1 MPRAILQACVVA
13 LTLLVGPVAFAA
25 EPQWKPVTIPTAS
38 PDRSAAVTWYRCF
51 IRVPADMTSTARDS
65 LRSESVTLGVAGI
78 PGPFVVHLNGREI
91 AKRDAIAD
99 EPHTRLKVPKG
110 ILEKDKFNVLA
121 IRLDAKA
128 AGAGG
133 IGKPPIFFGYWDEQA
148 LPTWE
153 VQRGIDVDPASMKAV
168 VDQPAVAAY
177 TEKGFRESST
187 PLAANAEPIRG
198 RRMSPQDSMATFKT
212 PDDLKVELIAC
223 EPDVAQPTH
232 ISFDERGRMWVSQYR
247 QYPYPAGVRQISRDK
262 FYRARFDKV
271 PPAPPHNARGNDR
284 VTVFEDTNGDGTFDK
299 AKVVLDGLNMT
310 NAAVRGHG
318 GIWVMNTPYLMFYPD
333 ADGDD
338 VPDRE
343 PEVRLAGFGF
353 EDAHSVSNGLAWGPD
368 GWLYGVQGSGTTARV
383 VRPGIDPPNSPGVFS
398 EGCIVWRYHP
408 ETKVYEVFAEGGGNN
423 FGVDFDP
430 EGRLFVGDNGDQTR
444 GYHFIQSGVYYKGF
458 GGGKYGPPPNPF
470 AFGWLTKMTA
480 SHPVDRF
487 TSSVVLFG
495 GTALPS
501 RYVGAVIGTNGLKRT
516 VVAAKRQLKGSTFF
530 TTDIDTPIAAGGDV
544 AFRPVFTT
552 EGPDGAVYVAD
563 FYEEFIAHGQ
573 HYQSQIDPSTGR
585 IYRLRGKDLPLNKD
599 VNLSGKT
606 TAELIATLG
615 HVDRWHR
622 QTAVRLLGER
632 KDANAVGPLKQVL
645 KQQQQSATHP
655 ALEGL
660 WVLHQLGAL
669 DEATA
674 CEAMSHAAA
683 PVRMWAIR
691 LAGDAKKLSPAA
703 LDHVLKLVASEPD
716 AEVRSQ
722 VISTARRLPAEQ
734 AVSLVSA
741 VLRRDADA
749 RDSYI
754 PLMCWWTIES
764 HADSDRDRV
773 MAMLDEGAAWK
784 SATLRQ
790 TILPRLMRRF
800 ATVGKHADFLACSK
814 LLRAAPTPEDRKQ
827 LMVGFEEAFKGRALP
842 PLPEELASALAD
854 SGFASTALR
863 VRLGQADAIAAA
875 LKQLSDGKGD
885 APERLTLVTLF
896 GEVKTPDAVPILI
909 GIAQKDASADLRK
922 AALTAL
928 MLYPDD
934 ALGPQVAGLYPMLP
948 EAVRPAAINLLAS
961 RASWA
966 AALLDLIQS
975 GKLTR
980 ADVPPDVVARLKND
994 ADENVSQQAAA
1005 LFPAPPPSGP
1015 EAKRIEVERVRRIV
1029 DAAAGDPYKGEAIY
1043 TARCAACHT
1052 LFYKGGQVG
1061 PNLTTYQREDLG
1073 SMLPSI
1079 IEPSQEVR
1087 EGFETYVLRT
1097 RDGRT
1102 LSGYLVEK
1110 DPAVVVI
1117 RGTDGQDVR
1126 VAADKIAKMK
1136 PTGTSLMP
1144 DGLLDGLD
1152 DTQLR
1157 DFFAFLR
1164 IPQPISQ

>member
-1 MPRAILQACVVA
+1 MPRAILKACLVA
-13 LTLLVGPVAFAA
+13 LTLLRSAAFAA
-25 EPQWKPVTIPTAS
+25 EPVWKPVTIPTA
-38 PDRSAAVTWYRCF
+38 AAAQTASVTWYRCF
-51 IRVPADMTSTARDS
+51 IRVPADMTSTAQDA
-65 LRSESVTLGVAGI
+65 LRSDSITFGVAGI
-78 PGPFVVHLNGREI
+78 HGPFAVYLNGREI
-91 AKRDAIAD
+91 ATRESVRD
-99 EPHTRLKVPKG
+99 EPQTRLKVPKG

-128 AGAGG
+128 AAAG
-133 IGKPPIFFGYWDEQA
+133 IARPPILFGYWDEQA

-153 VQRGIDVDPASMKAV
+153 IERGVEIDPSTMKALAK
-168 VDQPAVAAY
+168 QPAVASY

-212 PDDLKVELIAC
+212 PEDLRVELIAS

-262 FYRARFDKV
+262 YYRARFDKV
-271 PPAPPHNARGNDR
+271 PPAPPRNSHGADR

-299 AKVVLDGLNMT
+299 SKVVLDGLNMA

-343 PEVRLAGFGF
+343 PEVRLAGFGL
-353 EDAHSVSNGLAWGPD
+353 EDAHSVANGLSWGPD
-368 GWLYGVQGSGTTARV
+368 GWLYGVEGSGTTARI
-383 VRPGIDPPNSPGVFS
+383 VRPGIDPPDSPGVFS
-398 EGCIVWRYHP
+398 EGCIVWRYQP
-408 ETKVYEVFAEGGGNN
+408 ETKAYEVFAEGGGNN
-423 FGVDFDP
+423 FGSDFDA

-501 RYVGAVIGTNGLKRT
+501 RYVGAIIGTNALQRK
-516 VVAAKRQLKGSTFF
+516 VVAAKRLPKGSTFF
-530 TTDIDTPIAAGGDV
+530 TTDLEMPIVAGDI
-544 AFRPVFTT
+544 AFRPVYTT

-585 IYRLRGKDLPLNKD
+585 VYRIRGKDLPLNRD
-599 VNLSGKT
+599 VNLAGKST
-606 TAELIATLG
+606 TELIAALG
-615 HVDRWHR
+615 HADRWHR

-632 KDANAVGPLKQVL
+632 KDASAAAQLKQML
-645 KQQQQSATHP
+645 KQQSATHP
-655 ALEGL
+655 ALEAL

-669 DEATA
+669 DETTA
-674 CEAMSHAAA
+674 CEAMSHPAA

-691 LAGDAKKLSPAA
+691 LCGDAKKLSPAA
-703 LDHVLKLVASEPD
+703 MDHVLKLVPSEPD

-722 VISTARRLPAEQ
+722 VISTARRLPADQ
-734 AVSLVSA
+734 ALPLVSA
-741 VLRRDADA
+741 VVRRDADA
-749 RDSYI
+749 KDSFI

-764 HADSDRDRV
+764 HADADRDRV
-773 MAMLDEGAAWK
+773 MAMLDEPAAWK
-784 SATLRQ
+784 SVTLREA
-790 TILPRLMRRF
+790 ILPRLMRRF
-800 ATVGKHADFLACSK
+800 ATVGKHADFLACAR
-814 LLRAAPTPEDRKQ
+814 LLRAAPTAEDRKQ
-827 LMVGFEEAFKGRALP
+827 LMAGFEEAFKGRALP
-842 PLPEELASALAD
+842 PLPEELASALAK

-863 VRLGQADAIAAA
+863 VRLGHADAIATA
-875 LKQLSDGKGD
+875 LKQLADGKGD
-885 APERLTLVTLF
+885 APERLTLITLF
-896 GEVKTPDAVPILI
+896 GEVKTPDAVPILLH
-909 GIAQKDASADLRK
+909 IAGKDASVDMRK
-922 AALTAL
+922 AALTSL

-934 ALGPQVAGLYPMLP
+934 AIGPQVAGVYPDLP
-948 EAVRPAAINLLAS
+948 EAARPAAINLLAS

-966 AALLDLIQS
+966 AALLDLVQS
-975 GKLTR
+975 SKLKKT
-980 ADVPPDVVARLKND
+980 DVPPDVVVRLKGDGD
-994 ADENVSQQAAA
+994 AKVSRQASA
-1005 LFPAPPPSGP
+1005 LFSAPPPSGP
-1015 EAKRIEVERVRRIV
+1015 EAKRVEVERVRRIV
-1029 DAAAGDPYKGEAIY
+1029 DAAPGDPYKGEAIF

-1052 LFYKGGQVG
+1052 LFYKGGHVG

-1079 IEPSQEVR
+1079 IDPSQEVR

-1126 VAADKIAKMK
+1126 VAADNIAKMK

-1144 DGLLDGLD
+1144 DGILDGLD

-1164 IPQPISQ
+1164 VPQPISQ